1 MAITK
6 VASRFDKIDENVKK
20 YVALKDQN
28 LWFYYQYYEPASRQ
42 VECYLDG
49 KKYLLFSTNNYLGLA
64 RNPKVID
71 AAINAAKKS
80 GVGTGASMA
89 VSGATIYHRDLEKEL
104 ADFYKTED
112 CVILSSGFM
121 ANSAV
126 ITAFAKE
133 KLKVFCDKYLHV
145 SFINSLKFHGIDP
158 IRYEHNDMDDLEGK
172 IKAVIG
178 DGSEI
183 DSLII
188 TESVFS
194 QHGEVAS
201 IDKTVGVAKKYNSIL
216 IVDDAHGLGTIGK
229 NGHGILDYY
238 NLSSKDIPV
247 ITGAM
252 NKALGSQGG
261 YIVTTKRIAETIR
274 MKAYELIFTSSLPA
288 MSMAA
293 ACTALREIRYNP
305 VLFRQL
311 KENIEY
317 ARSGLAGIGV
327 SLTRSITPII
337 PIIIGSE
344 DRTSFISK
352 KLSENGI
359 VAIPIIPPAVPSGA
373 SRLRIQITAE
383 HNKDDIDK
391 LVNLLGPLLNKG

>member
-1 MAITK
+1 MSELK
-6 VASRFDKIDENVKK
+6 VASKFDKIEENVNK
-20 YVALKDQN
+20 YKALKDQS
-28 LWFYYQYYEPASRQ
+28 LWFFYQYYEPGSRQ
-42 VECYLDG
+42 VDCYLDG

-64 RNPKVID
+64 RNPKVVD
-71 AAINAAKKS
+71 VAIEAAKKC

-126 ITAFAKE
+126 ITAFARE
-133 KLKVFCDKYLHV
+133 KLRVFCDKYLHV
-145 SFINSLKFHGIDP
+145 SFVNSLKFNGIET
-158 IRYEHNDMDDLEGK
+158 IRYEHDNVNDLEAKMKVAG
-172 IKAVIG
+172 G
-178 DGSEI
+178 I

-201 IDKTVGVAKKYNSIL
+201 VDKIAAVAKKYNSIL

-229 NGHGILDYY
+229 SGHGILDHYD
-238 NLSSKDIPV
+238 LSSKDIPI

-261 YIVTTKRIAETIR
+261 YIVTTKKIAETIR
-274 MKAYELIFTSSLPA
+274 MKAHELIFTSSLPA

-293 ACTALREIRYNP
+293 ARAALREIRYTP
-305 VLFRQL
+305 TLFRQL
-311 KENIEY
+311 KENIVH

-327 SLTRSITPII
+327 SLTKSVTPVI

-344 DRTSFISK
+344 DKASFISK
-352 KLSENGI
+352 KLSENGV

-373 SRLRIQITAE
+373 SRIRIQITAE
-383 HNKDDIDK
+383 HNREDIDK
-391 LVNLLGPLLNKG
+391 LVGLLAPLLNKG